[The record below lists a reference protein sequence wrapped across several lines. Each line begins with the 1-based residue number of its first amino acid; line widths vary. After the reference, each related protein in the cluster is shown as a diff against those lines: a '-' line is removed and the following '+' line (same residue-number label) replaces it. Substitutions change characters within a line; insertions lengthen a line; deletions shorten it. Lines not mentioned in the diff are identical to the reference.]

1 MRNNETLVPNDQID
15 LVVKARAIFNEAY
28 ENYKK
33 VMSIKPKK
41 IKDQMKAAN
50 DHTTGG
56 EWSILELIEIT
67 VNSMNKDKELLES
80 FIWKIQP
87 IRREGSEIPEHKF
100 LLTFSLMKIWNK
112 IAKMG
117 KDVKYLYQTLD
128 KDGGGTLDPQE
139 ILDGL
144 KLSFNLYFSQE
155 EAKEVCSYLDSDG
168 SGDVDFDE
176 FQEKI
181 NYNNYTKYYHCFL
194 ISKQHFIELV
204 LNEWQE
210 HKQREFE
217 KLMKKFEEFDDNG
230 DGVLTFEEFETLVN
244 NLDPSISRENISELF
259 NETLEMNSDDDD
271 PDKMSPEAFWKTAI
285 GHRLGGFGTSFFTDY
300 LIQKKIK
307 PDTRGKILIS

>member
-1 MRNNETLVPNDQID
+1 
-15 LVVKARAIFNEAY
+15 
-28 ENYKK
+28 
-33 VMSIKPKK
+33 
-41 IKDQMKAAN
+41 
-50 DHTTGG
+50 
-56 EWSILELIEIT
+56 
-67 VNSMNKDKELLES
+67 
-80 FIWKIQP
+80 
-87 IRREGSEIPEHKF
+87 
-100 LLTFSLMKIWNK
+100 
-112 IAKMG
+112 MG

-271 PDKMSPEAFWKTAI
+271 PDKMSPEAF
-285 GHRLGGFGTSFFTDY
+285 
-300 LIQKKIK
+300 
-307 PDTRGKILIS
+307 